1 MFVMSEPLAFCGS
14 DPRFVGDPIDVVTG
28 ANTDVIT
35 DIARRGPIPFRWTRY
50 YNSARSTVHCSLGWG
65 HAHHFERVLVR
76 DLDGL
81 RYEDPL
87 GGVVAFREPTNIDMP
102 TRAGG
107 MELTWTKVDF
117 YVIAQPEKPHELFHF
132 TPGSDVARL
141 VRLWQ
146 DRFSIDLRYT
156 ETGVLREIV

>member
-1 MFVMSEPLAFCGS
+1 
-14 DPRFVGDPIDVVTG
+14 
-28 ANTDVIT
+28 
-35 DIARRGPIPFRWTRY
+35 
-50 YNSARSTVHCSLGWG
+50 
-65 HAHHFERVLVR
+65 
-76 DLDGL
+76 
-81 RYEDPL
+81 
-87 GGVVAFREPTNIDMP
+87 AFREPTNIDMP

-156 ETGVLREIV
+156 ETGVLREIVDSWGRVIRVSSDGAGRVVRLALLDPDTGEDERVLLAYEYDRAGNLIRAQDFYRTTLTFAYDGKNRMTRRTDRRGYSFHF